1 VKYLLDTNTLIYA
14 QKRQGECLRRIEEHA
29 PDALVWSV
37 ISMQELAYGM
47 GKSAYP
53 ERTKDY
59 LKALK
64 HLYAVL
70 AFDAACAERAGQLR
84 AQLDLQGAPIG
95 PYDLQLAATALVH
108 GLTVVSRNTRE
119 FARVPGLLL
128 EDWFDRA

>member
-1 VKYLLDTNTLIYA
+1 
-14 QKRQGECLRRIEEHA
+14 
-29 PDALVWSV
+29 
-37 ISMQELAYGM
+37 
-47 GKSAYP
+47 
-53 ERTKDY
+53 
-59 LKALK
+59 
-64 HLYAVL
+64 VL